1 MAEDLQVI
9 VEPVE
14 GTAMPDKGALLAAVA
29 QPQVAELLGGAAPAR
44 LIVGGRGLLRRPL
57 AEDRPFR
64 ATVFDPV
71 SNRAVELVG
80 SVDAPEQARVV
91 PSALRPNPR
100 PDALRA
106 GLAVAR

>member
-1 MAEDLQVI
+1 MAEDLQVV

-14 GTAMPDKGALLAAVA
+14 GTALPGKGALLAAVA
-29 QPQVAELLGGAAPAR
+29 RPQVAGLLGDADPGR
-44 LIVGGRGLLRRPL
+44 LIVGGPELLGRKTGDD
-57 AEDRPFR
+57 APFR

-80 SVDAPEQARVV
+80 RVDAPEQARVV

-100 PDALRA
+100 PDELRA
-106 GLAVAR
+106 GLAV